1 MLSSKSDIAL
11 PAASSAAGFS
21 FPEHTGQRRSF
32 GQASIELI
40 VVWPVLV
47 TFVFLVVQALIIWW
61 SQQTLTVANQY
72 TVRAGAIN
80 HGNYQTMVTTL
91 VSGMAGLEPQLDQD
105 NLAYATTLAIAQQR
119 FHFTRFAQ
127 LDILS
132 PTPQDFREYAEER
145 WDYDLGR
152 DVTEIAVDHYHARY
166 DENTPVEWH
175 EARVLKIRTD
185 WCLPLKIPFVAEMLS
200 SAQGFLGDSTAV
212 RYCKLREG
220 MSDYPLWALT
230 DTAQHSLQ
238 SGFRR

>member
-21 FPEHTGQRRSF
+21 FFTLKKYSR

-40 VVWPVLV
+40 VVWPILV
-47 TFVFLVVQALIIWW
+47 SFVFLIVQALIIWW
-61 SQQTLTVANQY
+61 SQQTLMVANQY

-80 HGNYQTMVTTL
+80 HGHYQTMVTTL
-91 VSGMAGLEPQLDQD
+91 VTGMAGLEPQLVQD
-105 NLAYATTLAIAQQR
+105 NLAYATTLAMAKQR
-119 FHFTRFAQ
+119 LHFSRFAQ

-145 WDYDLGR
+145 WDYDLER
-152 DVTEIAVDHYHARY
+152 DITEIAVDHYHARY
-166 DENTPVEWH
+166 DENTPIEWH
-175 EARVLKIRTD
+175 EARVLRIRTD
-185 WCLPLKIPFVAEMLS
+185 WCLPLKIPLVAEMLS
-200 SAQGFLGDSTAV
+200 SAQQFLSGSSAV

-220 MSDYPLWALT
+220 MSEYPLWALT